1 MDYIQILHD
10 MCQELVEDKAS
21 LKVVERTS
29 LEEGEMLLYVYA
41 SKEDISRLI
50 GKKGNMASAIR
61 QIMSVPSR
69 LDNKKIVIK
78 FESYE
83 E

>member
-1 MDYIQILHD
+1 MGYIKILQD
-10 MCQELVEDKAS
+10 MASVLVEDKES
-21 LKVVERTS
+21 LKVVERSS
-29 LEEGEMLLYVYA
+29 LQENEMLLYVYA

-50 GKKGNMASAIR
+50 GKKGNMASTIR

-69 LDNKKIVIK
+69 LDSKKVVIK

>member
-1 MDYIQILHD
+1 MDYIKILQD
-10 MCQELVEDKAS
+10 MTSVLVEDKES

-29 LEEGEMLLYVYA
+29 LEENELLLYVYA

-50 GKKGNMASAIR
+50 GKKGSMASTIR
-61 QIMSVPSR
+61 QLMSVPSR
-69 LDNKKIVIK
+69 LDNKKVVIK

>member
-1 MDYIQILHD
+1 MDYIKILED
-10 MCQELVEDKAS
+10 MTRDLVVDKEN
-21 LKVVERTS
+21 LKVVERDS
-29 LEEGEMLLYVYA
+29 LNEDERLFYVYA

-50 GKKGNMASAIR
+50 GKKGSMANAIR
-61 QIMSVPSR
+61 QLMSVPSR
-69 LDNKKIVIK
+69 LAHCRINIK

>member
-1 MDYIQILHD
+1 MDYVKILQD
-10 MCQELVEDKAS
+10 MALDLVEDKAN
-21 LKVVERTS
+21 LKVVERSS
-29 LEEGEMLLYVYA
+29 LEENEILLYVYA

-50 GKKGNMASAIR
+50 GKRGNMANAIR

-69 LDNKKIVIK
+69 LENKRIVIK

>member
-10 MCQELVEDKAS
+10 MAIELVEDITS
-21 LKVVERTS
+21 LKVVERSS
-29 LEEGEMLLYVYA
+29 LEEIEVLLYVYA

>member
-1 MDYIQILHD
+1 MDYIKILQD
-10 MCQELVEDKAS
+10 MASVLVEDKES
-21 LKVVERTS
+21 LKVVERSS
-29 LEEGEMLLYVYA
+29 LQENEMLLYVYA

-50 GKKGNMASAIR
+50 GKKGNMASTIR
-61 QIMSVPSR
+61 QIMSVPIR
-69 LDNKKIVIK
+69 LDNKKVVIK

>member
-10 MCQELVEDKAS
+10 MAIELVEDKTS
-21 LKVVERTS
+21 LKVVERSS
-29 LEEGEMLLYVYA
+29 LEENEVLLYVYA

>member
-1 MDYIQILHD
+1 MDYIKILED
-10 MCQELVEDKAS
+10 MASALVEDKDS
-21 LKVVERTS
+21 LKVVERSS
-29 LEEGEMLLYVYA
+29 LEENEVLLYVYA

-50 GKKGNMASAIR
+50 GKKGSMASAIR

>member
-10 MCQELVEDKAS
+10 MAIELVEDKTS
-21 LKVVERTS
+21 LKVVERSS
-29 LEEGEMLLYVYA
+29 LEENEVLLYVYA

-50 GKKGNMASAIR
+50 GKKGNMACAIR

>member
-10 MCQELVEDKAS
+10 MAIELVEDKAS
-21 LKVVERTS
+21 LKVVERSS
-29 LEEGEMLLYVYA
+29 LEENEVLLYVYA

>member
-10 MCQELVEDKAS
+10 MAIELVEDKAS
-21 LKVVERTS
+21 LKVVERSS
-29 LEEGEMLLYVYA
+29 LEENEVLLYVYA

-83 E
+83 D

>member
-10 MCQELVEDKAS
+10 MAIELVEDKAS
-21 LKVVERTS
+21 LKVVERSS
-29 LEEGEMLLYVYA
+29 LEENEVLLYVYA

-78 FESYE
+78 FES
-83 E
+83 

>member
-10 MCQELVEDKAS
+10 MAIELVEDKTS
-21 LKVVERTS
+21 LKVVERSS
-29 LEEGEMLLYVYA
+29 LEENEVLLYVYA

-69 LDNKKIVIK
+69 LDNKKVVIK

>member
-1 MDYIQILHD
+1 MDYIKILQD
-10 MCQELVEDKAS
+10 MASDLVEDKAS
-21 LKVVERTS
+21 LKVVERAS
-29 LEEGEMLLYVYA
+29 LEENEVLLYVYA

>member
-1 MDYIQILHD
+1 MDYIKILQD
-10 MCQELVEDKAS
+10 MASALVEDKAN

-29 LEEGEMLLYVYA
+29 LEDNEILLYVYA
-41 SKEDISRLI
+41 SKDDISRLI

-69 LDNKKIVIK
+69 LDDKKVVIK

>member
-10 MCQELVEDKAS
+10 MAIELVEDKAS
-21 LKVVERTS
+21 LKVVERSS
-29 LEEGEMLLYVYA
+29 LEENEVLLYVYA

-50 GKKGNMASAIR
+50 GKKGTMASAIR